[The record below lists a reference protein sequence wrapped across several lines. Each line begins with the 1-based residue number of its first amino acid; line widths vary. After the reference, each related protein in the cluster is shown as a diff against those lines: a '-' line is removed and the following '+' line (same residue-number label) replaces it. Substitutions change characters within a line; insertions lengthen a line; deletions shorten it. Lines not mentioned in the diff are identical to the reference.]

1 MFNMSHLLK
10 FRYILSTFIISFSLI
25 ANLSHADTT
34 LKDEKHNAK
43 VATAESLSDF
53 SKREPFFIQKQE
65 SAHLFSMRCSALYFV
80 LQTQLN
86 AIPSDKDLKK
96 LVKSL
101 DEKIS
106 VYEEARIYLIDK
118 KLDKQI
124 LSETSQK
131 EYANYY
137 GQIIIKNWKKNG
149 DIFQGVFDEDFN
161 MCEDNFI
168 YFKKLAKEISKEA
181 KKM

>member
-1 MFNMSHLLK
+1 
-10 FRYILSTFIISFSLI
+10 
-25 ANLSHADTT
+25 
-34 LKDEKHNAK
+34 
-43 VATAESLSDF
+43 
-53 SKREPFFIQKQE
+53 
-65 SAHLFSMRCSALYFV
+65 V

-96 LVKSL
+96 LIKSL
-101 DEKIS
+101 DEKMS
-106 VYEEARIYLIDK
+106 AYEESRIYLIDK
-118 KLDKQI
+118 KSDKKK

-137 GQIIIKNWKKNG
+137 GQIILKHWKKSG

-168 YFKKLAKEISKEA
+168 YFKKLTKEISKEA